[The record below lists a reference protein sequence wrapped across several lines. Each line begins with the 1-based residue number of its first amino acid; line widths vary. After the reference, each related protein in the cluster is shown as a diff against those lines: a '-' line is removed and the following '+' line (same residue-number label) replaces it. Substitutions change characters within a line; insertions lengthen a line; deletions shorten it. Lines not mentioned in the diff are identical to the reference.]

1 MCVRV
6 QMQKKWH
13 GYVRR
18 VYQLCD
24 PAFWRVFKSLLDQ
37 STTCTDEVLK
47 TVFPLVKRINGA
59 FPRSTR
65 TLRGIIDKKVGKFW
79 TNVTITKTIDLR
91 SFRIPSVS
99 KIKFAFIDPVYV
111 WMQQCHKL
119 FELGHE
125 LIWRPKE
132 MHLPGSTEPMYGA
145 GIEYGLLLREAVKSI
160 PLFGSV
166 ALMNLSWDS
175 GATNM
180 KSRSAIPICM
190 QVITCAQ

>member
-6 QMQKKWH
+6 QMQKKWQR
-13 GYVRR
+13 YVRR
-18 VYQLCD
+18 VYHLCN
-24 PAFWRVFKSLLDQ
+24 PAFWRVFKSLLNQ

-47 TVFPLVKRINGA
+47 TVFPLVQKINGA

-65 TLRGIIDKKVGKFW
+65 TLRGMIDKKVGKFW

-91 SFRIPSVS
+91 RFGIPGVS

-111 WMQQCHKL
+111 WIQQCQMLH
-119 FELGHE
+119 ELGHKF
-125 LIWRPKE
+125 IWRPKE

-145 GIEYGLLLREAVKSI
+145 GIEYGLLLREAVASI
-160 PLFGSV
+160 PLFGFA

-190 QVITCAQ
+190 QVITCVP